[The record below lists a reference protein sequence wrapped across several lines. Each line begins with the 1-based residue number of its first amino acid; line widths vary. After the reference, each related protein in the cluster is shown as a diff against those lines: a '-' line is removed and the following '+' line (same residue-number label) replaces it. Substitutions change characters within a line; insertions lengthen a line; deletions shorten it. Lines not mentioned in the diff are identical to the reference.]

1 MMRACTL
8 PGRPESARAA
18 REFTA
23 ACLHGCPS
31 MYEAMV
37 CVDELVA
44 NAVRHSRSGL
54 PGGEIT
60 VRVVTRPGEWLRVEV
75 EDQGPC
81 LRAVPDSP
89 DEFAESGRGLLIVTV
104 LADTFGADFTKRW
117 FWMAWD
123 RGAEASVPAPRP
135 PERAP
140 ARLRNPAVRCEV
152 RVRGLH
158 PAGGV

>member
-1 MMRACTL
+1 VTRACTL
-8 PGRPESARAA
+8 PGLPESARAA

-23 ACLHGCPS
+23 ACLPGCPS
-31 MYEAMV
+31 LYEAMV

-44 NAVRHSRSGL
+44 NAVQHSRSGL

-81 LRAVPDSP
+81 LRAVPDDP

-117 FWMAWD
+117 FWMAWN
-123 RGAEASVPAPRP
+123 RGAEVSLPAPRL
-135 PERAP
+135 P
-140 ARLRNPAVRCEV
+140 AGTSVELRKPAVPCEV